1 MVIQFQDKR
10 LCKNEEMCQK
20 RKKPGQ
26 SQTSQRCGP
35 ESQRPPSFL
44 EAVET
49 CLIKSLSKTWSKE
62 QIGQTHKTP
71 AQLMGENGEHK
82 KRVDAEEQKACQK
95 NRKAEKTDQVRDK
108 QGSERAGSRLE
119 DSADKCAQTSGE
131 QLSKSTAG
139 TGR

>member
-1 MVIQFQDKR
+1 MS
-10 LCKNEEMCQK
+10 
-20 RKKPGQ
+20 KKKKKTGQ
-26 SQTSQRCGP
+26 SQTSQQCGP

-44 EAVET
+44 EAVEI
-49 CLIKSLSKTWSKE
+49 CLIKNLSKTWSKE

-95 NRKAEKTDQVRDK
+95 NRKAEKTQQIRDK
-108 QGSERAGSRLE
+108 QGSKMSGSRLE